1 MTARFSADDYASAAR
16 ALAPRGPAWAND
28 PASVQGKTLAAL
40 ALTLWRSDAAAVQ
53 LLADAYPGSTTALID
68 EWEASVGLTAPA
80 GATIEQRRS
89 RVLSRLIGTG
99 GQSRSRFITFAAA
112 LGFTITIEN
121 FAPLRVGQFSAGAA
135 VYGLAWASAWRVRIT
150 ASQGLM
156 TPTQLKAELDA
167 IRPAETIIL
176 I

>member
-1 MTARFSADDYASAAR
+1 MTAQFTADDYASAAR

-28 PASVQGKTLAAL
+28 PASIQGKTLAAL

-53 LLADAYPGSTTALID
+53 LLKDSAPGTTIALID
-68 EWEASVGLTAPA
+68 EWEASVGLAAPV

-89 RVLSRLIGTG
+89 RVLARLIGAG
-99 GQSRSRFITFAAA
+99 GQSRCRFIAFAAA
-112 LGFTITIEN
+112 LGFTIAIDN
-121 FAPLRVGQFSAGAA
+121 FAPLRVGHFRVGDA
-135 VYGLAWASAWRVRIT
+135 VYGNAWGSAWRVRII

-156 TPTQLKAELDA
+156 TTDQLKAELDA

>member
-1 MTARFSADDYASAAR
+1 MTARFSADDYAGAAR

-53 LLADAYPGSTTALID
+53 LLRDAAPGTTTALID
-68 EWEASVGLTAPA
+68 EWEASVGLAAPV

-89 RVLSRLIGTG
+89 RVLARLIGAG
-99 GQSRSRFITFAAA
+99 GQSRGRFIAFAAA
-112 LGFTITIEN
+112 LGFTIAIDN
-121 FAPLRVGQFSAGAA
+121 FAPLRVGHFRAGDA
-135 VYGLAWASAWRVRIT
+135 VFGNAWGSAWRVRIL

-156 TPTQLKAELDA
+156 TTDQLKAELDA